1 MCCLLSFESPRLS
14 RLLSLLNRSPA
25 RRDCDPTTFTDP
37 ADLRTEPIEAELE
50 LEYLIYGLF
59 ERSDRPDGA
68 FLSKR
73 WVRLDDLLEHV
84 GLGVMESKIKEWAGS
99 RAARQQAAIDA
110 VFQAAEQRQAE
121 GGQESDGGSDSGS
134 DSGSGSANGS
144 DSDGSDEEE
153 GGEDGA
159 PTLAQM
165 CERSNKR
172 LRAAGAEVQEVAA

>member
-1 MCCLLSFESPRLS
+1 MPL
-14 RLLSLLNRSPA
+14 
-25 RRDCDPTTFTDP
+25 
-37 ADLRTEPIEAELE
+37 AEL
-50 LEYLIYGLF
+50 LESG
-59 ERSDRPDGA
+59 
-68 FLSKR
+68 
-73 WVRLDDLLEHV
+73 
-84 GLGVMESKIKEWAGS
+84 GLGTLQAKIGEWEAS
-99 RAARQQAAIDA
+99 RAARQKALVDAAFDA
-110 VFQAAEQRQAE
+110 AAKAADRAN
-121 GGQESDGGSDSGS
+121 GSDSGS